1 MEKGIGLTK
10 YNHSKTE
17 INETVKLSAGQI
29 TELNDKKSGKAK
41 RRLLGVK
48 QYYFVRQVAGLMKF
62 NLLCQSLYIVT
73 LENNSSVYPFV
84 PVSAEMAHLGSV
96 RNCVDWLNSN
106 EATKRKNG
114 MKQLRDLMN
123 DQTILQELN
132 NSSSSSDVNWT
143 HIFSS
148 AHSLLIK
155 ESEKIKSEERK
166 GAQSSAAVWRR
177 NSLKND
183 CASLVVIIVNK
194 ANQGVPRIMCSV
206 LITSILQ
213 VLSDHYLRKNYSD
226 KYTEIVRSS
235 LLPRQEYRSKL
246 GEEHWTDLSAV
257 FWRLFREPPQQ
268 LEMSAIAD
276 VLDGIVKFGCAQ
288 SFIGLKLK
296 KKFSVL
302 AEAFLDD
309 NFLKSSVG
317 TQEAFLRLATSMC
330 LEIGKECRMA
340 VCHLGEMIVPRVL
353 HLFDKLS
360 KEKNLVVEFLLL
372 QVRLH
377 HPAGASRSDVLGA
390 AYAANWDLWHS
401 HLRSM
406 FALVDSEL
414 SYTHT
419 KKQRATVISNTFL
432 QLAVEVCKQVFH
444 EHSRSNSNQS
454 INVHEPTCSPV
465 LKKRRIAGGLRD
477 IVNNISKMNTPK
489 ECWPWLTFL
498 SEYISHY
505 CETVMTEDYVS
516 LLTVV
521 TDQLNSCRDTLL
533 MAHLCRCCSSLLKV
547 DKNLREDFVDSGVV
561 VKLWKNILDV
571 VLRMVGLNQNEQ
583 ESHYLLQEMV
593 SYDKVSGSLL
603 DVLELYVKGTLRQ
616 SDTALKT
623 LIVICNHI
631 RLPEKII
638 ISRRPHAV
646 HNSLITWLLPEHKEI
661 EVFSPSLLANVLALI
676 CFKPSA
682 ESVKCE
688 PSREQITSFAE
699 ELFPIEENYCITSFE
714 SSICKPVHKI
724 AGHGFSYATSSSFR
738 ASVDEEALRTLEEAL
753 ERNCQQ
759 LLEDVVTVSEEE
771 RLKQIT
777 NIFSHCELLLEL
789 WSWMIRFNTI
799 PVDKVPSF
807 FGRIKILIEK
817 LNDNCTKEIFCHEPS
832 VATKFMQN
840 LSHIMELQHH
850 QAVHKEMRSII
861 PNNFLTVI
869 HGILTTKNLW
879 GMAVCGEDNDERDE
893 FAVERTSKR
902 GEQTYGSVSLFDTET
917 FSETE
922 KVQLHCVKVLSSY
935 CCYPG
940 GTILSECQDNCL
952 SKLLSLFVSG
962 IGVNTAATFYM
973 AVVIMQKVLEMD
985 SVRRQHIDQCL
996 KVLQGMCRSF
1006 HLDYEAAAFIMKLL
1020 QGLLRFV
1027 QDIGESRDKENTVA
1041 LLRGLQLVVCKKQYG
1056 AKVVAQYIRCLG
1068 ELAKVD
1074 SDASWSLWRVGTK
1087 LPGSIVR
1094 DETPI
1099 AEEILF
1105 YVQHPFH
1112 ELRMMAITFIPTLF
1126 GSFEEQKIEK
1136 LQWQSNMFESLCK
1149 IIMEAFVV
1157 EGELSEQERIDE
1169 SANRTSTALH
1179 SVAAL
1184 LMSNSILRK
1193 KSLFFLLQLI
1203 REKNIS
1209 LDLVKKSL
1217 AIAGNAMNII
1227 GSKLIAAN
1235 LKYLFTHWCLS
1246 KYQIQEFPWLLL
1258 ECSSEADFYTT
1269 HLKTIVPILF
1279 FNRDLDIIEE
1289 LCLKVGKD
1297 LKLVTEVCSPYIIGH
1312 LLPIFTMKN
1321 SKEMYNYNIFNAE
1334 QLLKQ
1339 LEKILSEDQV
1349 KCLLSENMDIVI
1361 VTIFRLLFDV
1371 GAVTALCGYTSSL
1384 PEPAPPTIKSQQM
1397 LDTLE
1402 YLQKNSQA
1410 PEVKLILFLSKNKPR
1425 VIQKILLQLALD
1437 IHQQLTCEEM
1447 IISLHRYAAFAD
1459 LLGCNLT
1466 ESSLNAL
1473 STFVIREVIHQLIN
1487 IVRQGYKQ
1495 NQGGLSIAAC
1505 NCLLH
1510 FLDKC
1515 LPVKALVV
1523 EKFLGMCTS
1532 VLVPVVKSD
1541 GYVAAEACRLL
1552 EFIIVKNAECLSS
1565 GIRLLGPF
1573 PAQPKFNEIQK
1584 VYQRTVYGGKQYTL
1598 EEEIKYFLE
1607 AEMYS
1612 SCHVERLKHLYLQLS
1627 TRKTELRDLYLSLK
1641 NLRGFSE
1648 DCEESILH
1656 RLLCV
1661 LVGLTSAEDKEVQLG
1676 ASRCLGEIGPSDLAT
1691 LVLQPEK
1698 ETDENIVLT
1707 EDIVVLLI
1715 GSVLKKLSVALVDEN
1730 INVVKETSSAL
1741 YTMLASK
1748 EARIF
1753 LESEASRS
1761 LNQDYIMPFINHK
1774 KSRHDISLDVDTELF
1789 RKLVDCRDTWTPGR
1803 STHEKWI
1810 TNLVCSILQTFDAEK
1825 NFLPHLIPV
1834 CRVKVSLCEAVLPY
1848 LLDLVLAGKEKVCSS
1863 IVIHHLQHFFKEHFQ
1878 KHLQLVKKLNTLSEM
1893 RTDIS
1898 GPEFKLQVIMNRA
1911 SVQCMLDVVH
1921 FLRMRRH
1928 AQQRISGVVIELD
1941 FLHISLAA
1949 QFCSAYF
1956 TSILYAE
1963 LWCHE
1968 KLGEWSCGHQ
1978 KMECQV
1984 GKSGNFQHILLFEFS
1999 RGVTAMQAARNICT
2013 TCGDNATRQSMSRK
2027 LFSDLQE
2034 DRFDISDSPHSGRP
2048 LGFDEDHLNALIN
2061 NDPSQCTRELAN
2073 MMNCDH
2079 STTVWCL
2086 HAIGKVQKL
2095 GACIPQA
2102 PSQNQNNSS
2111 KTSSTQC
2118 FRHILILASPI
2129 CVLKTFPQNVN
2140 KNVPHAKILITS
2152 NSSGC
2157 LPMNLLRFSKTMSQ
2171 TLSSAT
2177 LMYILQTSNV
2187 VISVPTGIH
2196 SGLLKL
2202 VIQFKKPTI
2211 NFQVYN
2217 LHHLIL
2223 VSFSAFCS
2231 SSEYF
2236 FVYFSERNYS
2246 ALLIKELIQRFL
2258 APGYCYLLNS
2268 TIFNPTESKLK
2279 CNQYITHAHAIL
2291 TSNKN
2296 RPREKPLTSVKKKVL
2311 QPMLCFI
2318 SVVPHY
2324 FYKNLQNA
2332 SWSAGDRIDETM
2344 SLDQHDP
2351 SKLYL
2356 KCTRY
2361 CHLLF
2366 VNKISSIEYI
2376 TEVCCTRFTILNSQ
2390 LIIKKGF
2397 RAKYL
2402 QTDNSLVLS
2411 VVVNHSAVL
2420 THILLEY
2427 CCTCRNQ
2434 KPSGNFHIALLG
2446 IYPLLLIAET
2456 LSTSPMDTDK
2466 MSLLESICRN
2476 DKENGQIL
2484 QHILWEAYTK
2494 IGDSDAVYGCW
2505 PSNTLDYQSCIQ
2517 HLKLKAKWD
2526 RVLQA
2531 HDLEL
2536 CSGNS
2541 ETVPGLLNALQKF
2554 GLHHVMDGYICSSF
2568 VREHL
2573 PVQKVQNYY
2582 YDCAWRLANWNTD
2595 IYFSDA
2601 STECFQVE
2609 SDIQKELHPGSYEKY
2624 HYLAM
2629 NAIQNLDE
2637 DAFKKNLR
2645 HARSCV
2651 VESLAHASLE
2661 TSKFLYTVLSQLRAL
2676 QEMEDFFEVISE
2688 NDSKNVDHLLKKWNQ
2703 QNLIQYNDFDN
2714 VEPILTQRIVMLKTS
2729 ARKGLVNPY
2738 FQKVIV
2744 NLSLDIAALA
2754 RTEKHFQVAAHY
2766 VQSLSAMSSLP
2777 PETAV
2782 NLKIEEARLLWDRD
2796 DKELALC
2803 ILKGLLSK
2811 PGNSKGKWH
2820 ALSLKLYGDWMVE
2833 TKSENAQVIMSDYF
2847 FKALETLDSNENG
2860 ITEAKIETYWSIA
2873 SFADTQ
2879 YQQLS
2884 CYFKSAEYEVKQKYL
2899 EKALNDVER
2908 LKQQAREGGTLNE
2921 DEKRAYRMHERQTQI
2936 DRAEIANRRKEM
2948 DMYLTT
2954 AIRYYIL
2961 GLECDDTHDLRVFRV
2976 AHLWLENTLHN
2987 DLNAVLNES
2996 LFRVPSYKF
3005 LPLLPQLIPHMSH
3018 MEDTF
3023 SRKINMLIEQ
3033 CAVDHP
3039 HHSLQQILALSNS
3052 HKDKEICGV
3061 DMQSV
3066 IYEPRVIGAQQLV
3079 ERLKKSSDN
3088 IAPLLQQMEK
3098 VAAALISLAYY
3109 SPKDNSKTGQI
3120 PRGELLTKLKN
3131 CDTVL
3136 VPTLTIP
3143 VKPNCQYSNIIGIAG
3158 FEKTYQMVG
3167 GVNAPKK
3174 IVCIGTDGIKRP
3186 QLVKGRD
3193 DLRQDAVMQQVFTMM
3208 NTFLRRN
3215 KETSKRKLLMRTY
3228 KVVPLSQRSGIIEWC
3243 DNTEVLAIYL
3253 IGSDL
3258 KTGAHRRYYP
3268 SDFSGLACRKK
3279 MKDVASESNEK
3290 KLEVYK
3296 EICKSFR
3303 PVLHKFFLEYFPA
3316 PSIWFERRLAY
3327 IHSVATSS
3335 MIGYILGLG
3344 DRHVNNILIDKQTAE
3359 VIHIDFGIAFEM
3371 GRILPTPETVPFR
3384 LTRDIVDGMGASGV
3398 EGVFRRCCEKTMS
3411 VLRQNQETILTI
3423 LEVLLY
3429 DPLYSWSVTP
3439 KKAYNLQSNSGSLGD
3454 ETDAGEETSN
3464 EVNKMAERALLRLR
3478 QKLHGTEE
3486 GSASSIAGQVNHL
3499 IQQAIDPVNLSR
3511 LYNGWQ
3517 PYL

>member
-1 MEKGIGLTK
+1 
-10 YNHSKTE
+10 
-17 INETVKLSAGQI
+17 
-29 TELNDKKSGKAK
+29 
-41 RRLLGVK
+41 
-48 QYYFVRQVAGLMKF
+48 
-62 NLLCQSLYIVT
+62 
-73 LENNSSVYPFV
+73 
-84 PVSAEMAHLGSV
+84 MAHLGSV

-148 AHSLLIK
+148 AHNLLIK

-276 VLDGIVKFGCAQ
+276 VLNGIVKFGCAQ

-419 KKQRATVISNTFL
+419 KKQKATVISNTFL

-505 CETVMTEDYVS
+505 CETVMSEDYVS

-917 FSETE
+917 FSETQ

-940 GTILSECQDNCL
+940 GTILSVCQDNCL
-952 SKLLSLFVSG
+952 SKLLSLFISG

-1126 GSFEEQKIEK
+1126 GCFEEQKIEK

-1371 GAVTALCGYTSSL
+1371 GTVTALCGYTSSL

-1425 VIQKILLQLALD
+1425 VIQKILLQLAVD

-1495 NQGGLSIAAC
+1495 NQGVLSIAAC

-1515 LPVKALVV
+1515 LPVKALIV

-1968 KLGEWSCGHQ
+1968 KLG
-1978 KMECQV
+1978 
-1984 GKSGNFQHILLFEFS
+1984 
-1999 RGVTAMQAARNICT
+1999 
-2013 TCGDNATRQSMSRK
+2013 
-2027 LFSDLQE
+2027 
-2034 DRFDISDSPHSGRP
+2034 
-2048 LGFDEDHLNALIN
+2048 
-2061 NDPSQCTRELAN
+2061 
-2073 MMNCDH
+2073 
-2079 STTVWCL
+2079 
-2086 HAIGKVQKL
+2086 
-2095 GACIPQA
+2095 
-2102 PSQNQNNSS
+2102 
-2111 KTSSTQC
+2111 
-2118 FRHILILASPI
+2118 
-2129 CVLKTFPQNVN
+2129 
-2140 KNVPHAKILITS
+2140 
-2152 NSSGC
+2152 
-2157 LPMNLLRFSKTMSQ
+2157 
-2171 TLSSAT
+2171 
-2177 LMYILQTSNV
+2177 
-2187 VISVPTGIH
+2187 
-2196 SGLLKL
+2196 
-2202 VIQFKKPTI
+2202 
-2211 NFQVYN
+2211 
-2217 LHHLIL
+2217 
-2223 VSFSAFCS
+2223 
-2231 SSEYF
+2231 
-2236 FVYFSERNYS
+2236 
-2246 ALLIKELIQRFL
+2246 
-2258 APGYCYLLNS
+2258 
-2268 TIFNPTESKLK
+2268 
-2279 CNQYITHAHAIL
+2279 
-2291 TSNKN
+2291 
-2296 RPREKPLTSVKKKVL
+2296 
-2311 QPMLCFI
+2311 
-2318 SVVPHY
+2318 
-2324 FYKNLQNA
+2324 
-2332 SWSAGDRIDETM
+2332 
-2344 SLDQHDP
+2344 
-2351 SKLYL
+2351 
-2356 KCTRY
+2356 
-2361 CHLLF
+2361 
-2366 VNKISSIEYI
+2366 
-2376 TEVCCTRFTILNSQ
+2376 
-2390 LIIKKGF
+2390 
-2397 RAKYL
+2397 
-2402 QTDNSLVLS
+2402 
-2411 VVVNHSAVL
+2411 
-2420 THILLEY
+2420 
-2427 CCTCRNQ
+2427 
-2434 KPSGNFHIALLG
+2434 
-2446 IYPLLLIAET
+2446 
-2456 LSTSPMDTDK
+2456 SPMDTDK

>member
-1 MEKGIGLTK
+1 
-10 YNHSKTE
+10 
-17 INETVKLSAGQI
+17 
-29 TELNDKKSGKAK
+29 
-41 RRLLGVK
+41 
-48 QYYFVRQVAGLMKF
+48 
-62 NLLCQSLYIVT
+62 
-73 LENNSSVYPFV
+73 
-84 PVSAEMAHLGSV
+84 MAHLGSV

-148 AHSLLIK
+148 AHNLLIK

-268 LEMSAIAD
+268 LEMSAVAD
-276 VLDGIVKFGCAQ
+276 VLNGIVKFGCAQ

-353 HLFDKLS
+353 HLYDKLS

-390 AYAANWDLWHS
+390 AYASNWDLWHS

-419 KKQRATVISNTFL
+419 KKQKATVISNTFL

-444 EHSRSNSNQS
+444 EHSRANSNQS
-454 INVHEPTCSPV
+454 INVHESTSSPV

-498 SEYISHY
+498 SEYISRY
-505 CETVMTEDYVS
+505 CETVMSEDYVS

-571 VLRMVGLNQNEQ
+571 VLRMIGLNQNEQ
-583 ESHYLLQEMV
+583 ESHYLLQEMI
-593 SYDKVSGSLL
+593 SYNKVSGSLL

-631 RLPEKII
+631 RLPEKIV

-682 ESVKCE
+682 ENVTCE

-699 ELFPIEENYCITSFE
+699 ELFQIEENYCITSFE

-724 AGHGFSYATSSSFR
+724 AGHRFSYATSSSFR

-759 LLEDVVTVSEEE
+759 LLEDVVTVSEGE

-777 NIFSHCELLLEL
+777 NIFCHCELLLEL

-861 PNNFLTVI
+861 PNNFLTVV
-869 HGILTTKNLW
+869 HSILTTKNLW
-879 GMAVCGEDNDERDE
+879 GMAVRGEDNDERDE

-917 FSETE
+917 FSERE

-1041 LLRGLQLVVCKKQYG
+1041 LLRGLQHVVCKKQYG

-1099 AEEILF
+1099 AEEILL

-1126 GSFEEQKIEK
+1126 GCFEEQKIEK

-1246 KYQIQEFPWLLL
+1246 KYQVQEFPWLLL

-1269 HLKTIVPILF
+1269 HLKTIVPVLF

-1371 GAVTALCGYTSSL
+1371 HTVTALCGYTSSL

-1425 VIQKILLQLALD
+1425 VIQKILLQLAVD

-1487 IVRQGYKQ
+1487 IVRQAYQQ
-1495 NQGGLSIAAC
+1495 NQEVLSIAAC

-1515 LPVKALVV
+1515 LPVKAVIV

-1532 VLVPVVKSD
+1532 VLVPVVKSG
-1541 GYVAAEACRLL
+1541 GYVAAEACRVL

-1627 TRKTELRDLYLSLK
+1627 LRKTELRDLYLSLK

-1741 YTMLASK
+1741 YTILASK
-1748 EARIF
+1748 EARKF

-1878 KHLQLVKKLNTLSEM
+1878 KHLLSVKKLNTLSEM

-1968 KLGEWSCGHQ
+1968 KLG
-1978 KMECQV
+1978 
-1984 GKSGNFQHILLFEFS
+1984 
-1999 RGVTAMQAARNICT
+1999 
-2013 TCGDNATRQSMSRK
+2013 
-2027 LFSDLQE
+2027 
-2034 DRFDISDSPHSGRP
+2034 
-2048 LGFDEDHLNALIN
+2048 
-2061 NDPSQCTRELAN
+2061 
-2073 MMNCDH
+2073 
-2079 STTVWCL
+2079 
-2086 HAIGKVQKL
+2086 
-2095 GACIPQA
+2095 
-2102 PSQNQNNSS
+2102 
-2111 KTSSTQC
+2111 
-2118 FRHILILASPI
+2118 
-2129 CVLKTFPQNVN
+2129 
-2140 KNVPHAKILITS
+2140 
-2152 NSSGC
+2152 
-2157 LPMNLLRFSKTMSQ
+2157 
-2171 TLSSAT
+2171 
-2177 LMYILQTSNV
+2177 
-2187 VISVPTGIH
+2187 
-2196 SGLLKL
+2196 
-2202 VIQFKKPTI
+2202 
-2211 NFQVYN
+2211 
-2217 LHHLIL
+2217 
-2223 VSFSAFCS
+2223 
-2231 SSEYF
+2231 
-2236 FVYFSERNYS
+2236 
-2246 ALLIKELIQRFL
+2246 
-2258 APGYCYLLNS
+2258 
-2268 TIFNPTESKLK
+2268 
-2279 CNQYITHAHAIL
+2279 
-2291 TSNKN
+2291 
-2296 RPREKPLTSVKKKVL
+2296 
-2311 QPMLCFI
+2311 
-2318 SVVPHY
+2318 
-2324 FYKNLQNA
+2324 
-2332 SWSAGDRIDETM
+2332 
-2344 SLDQHDP
+2344 
-2351 SKLYL
+2351 
-2356 KCTRY
+2356 
-2361 CHLLF
+2361 
-2366 VNKISSIEYI
+2366 
-2376 TEVCCTRFTILNSQ
+2376 
-2390 LIIKKGF
+2390 
-2397 RAKYL
+2397 
-2402 QTDNSLVLS
+2402 
-2411 VVVNHSAVL
+2411 
-2420 THILLEY
+2420 
-2427 CCTCRNQ
+2427 
-2434 KPSGNFHIALLG
+2434 
-2446 IYPLLLIAET
+2446 
-2456 LSTSPMDTDK
+2456 SPMDTDK
-2466 MSLLESICRN
+2466 MSLLESICLN

-2609 SDIQKELHPGSYEKY
+2609 SDVQKELHPGSYERY

-2688 NDSKNVDHLLKKWNQ
+2688 NDSKNVDPLLKKWNQ

-2811 PGNSKGKWH
+2811 PGNTKGKWH

-2833 TKSENAQVIMSDYF
+2833 TKSENAQVIISDYF
-2847 FKALETLDSNENG
+2847 FKALETLESNETG
-2860 ITEAKIETYWSIA
+2860 ITETKIETYWSIA
-2873 SFADTQ
+2873 SFADSQ

-2961 GLECDDTHDLRVFRV
+2961 GLECDDTHDLQVFRV

-3018 MEDTF
+3018 MEDAF

-3066 IYEPRVIGAQQLV
+3066 IYESRVIGAQQMV
-3079 ERLKKSSDN
+3079 ERLKKSSGN

-3109 SPKDNSKTGQI
+3109 SSKDNSKTGQI

-3258 KTGAHRRYYP
+3258 KSGAHRRYYP
-3268 SDFSGLACRKK
+3268 SDLSGLACRKK

-3486 GSASSIAGQVNHL
+3486 GSASSIAGQVNRL